1 MATKTTKKKTVSK
14 ETPESGLT
22 DLVSLC
28 DALVAEID
36 NLMSS
41 NLQPAQVGKV
51 LGDIITS
58 FSKQVETFK
67 K

>member
-14 ETPESGLT
+14 NTSEPGLP

-51 LGDIITS
+51 LGDIVTS

>member
-1 MATKTTKKKTVSK
+1 MSTKTTKKKTVSK
-14 ETPESGLT
+14 KTSESELT
-22 DLVSLC
+22 DLISLC

-51 LGDIITS
+51 LGDVITS
-58 FSKQVETFK
+58 FSKQVDSFK